1 MKKTLQLLALLSAT
15 IGLQAA
21 PIMLWAVTENAFLA
35 QVDATTGATTV
46 VGNMGTMLNDIAIDA
61 NGDMWGIT
69 HTSFYKVNKSTG
81 ALTYVGDHT
90 IQNGAGLGVGGDG
103 FTILGVGSGS
113 QFLYT
118 MNVLTGAS
126 TAVGLVGMG
135 TDASGDI
142 ATNNGRLFMSS
153 AGASPS
159 NHVITEVDPITGER
173 IGAFGATEY
182 GHNIS
187 PGKGLASGSDG
198 ILYLGSLDKIYAIN
212 TTVGANFGEATIP
225 GVTLDVAGLGQ
236 IRGLASEVP
245 EPATMAL
252 VGFGLCALGFARR
265 RR

>member
-1 MKKTLQLLALLSAT
+1 MTGERPPLLRHLGKLASHSAVY
-15 IGLQAA
+15 GLAD
-21 PIMLWAVTENAFLA
+21 VF
-35 QVDATTGATTV
+35 TTV
-46 VGNMGTMLNDIAIDA
+46 VNLLLIP
-61 NGDMWGIT
+61 
-69 HTSFYKVNKSTG
+69 
-81 ALTYVGDHT
+81 
-90 IQNGAGLGVGGDG
+90 
-103 FTILGVGSGS
+103 
-113 QFLYT
+113 LYT
-118 MNVLTGAS
+118 TYL
-126 TAVGLVGMG
+126 
-135 TDASGDI
+135 
-142 ATNNGRLFMSS
+142 
-153 AGASPS
+153 
-159 NHVITEVDPITGER
+159 
-173 IGAFGATEY
+173 GATEY